1 VSDKLIYQRSS
12 IIKRSIQ
19 ATLNLLGYEIRPT
32 PKREADSRIPIEL
45 SEQDRELVHHVMAN
59 QLTMVSYERLSSTI
73 LASHY
78 VVQNDI
84 AGDFVECGVWRGGNA
99 LVAAS
104 VFRRYGSDKKV
115 WLFDT
120 FAGMT
125 APTDHDFQYS
135 DGKLAAPQYHAS
147 LKKEHNEWAL
157 AHLGEVT
164 KTFRDFSLSDRAIF
178 VRGDVNDTLRDV
190 NQVLP
195 PSISILRL
203 DTDWYEST
211 MTELGV
217 LYPRLS
223 VGGCLIVDDYGHWAG
238 SRKATDE
245 YFTKMGNRPFLQ
257 STDYS
262 GRAGVKLR

>member
-1 VSDKLIYQRSS
+1 MSGKLIYQRSS

-59 QLTMVSYERLSSTI
+59 RLTMVSYERLSST
-73 LASHY
+73 
-78 VVQNDI
+78 
-84 AGDFVECGVWRGGNA
+84 
-99 LVAAS
+99 
-104 VFRRYGSDKKV
+104 
-115 WLFDT
+115 
-120 FAGMT
+120 
-125 APTDHDFQYS
+125 DHDFQFS

-157 AHLGEVT
+157 AHLGEV
-164 KTFRDFSLSDRAIF
+164 KKNFRDFGLSDRAIF
-178 VRGDVNDTLRDV
+178 VRGDVSDTLRDV

-257 STDYS
+257 STGYS